1 MDERIILFGAGW
13 KKDKLIEFIE
23 KYGGFEI
30 VEIWDNSSSWWGE
43 KTTVRGYEVA
53 ATAPH
58 DLQNYNIVIT
68 SDVYFGEIK
77 KQLIEEFG
85 IEEGRI
91 KSGNYLFKNI
101 KEEIISNYKDS
112 CDESIIGI
120 CRYLQNHDLDML
132 CGQVRREYK
141 REMFEIFRDE
151 NNGLFYSFWM
161 GKKIYLASAINS
173 EQSARQYLCA
183 LCREQDED
191 SPHSYHLGQLDL
203 NGQDVVID
211 AGAAEGFFALQI
223 VDKVGKVYL
232 VEGEEQ
238 WVKALRCTFEPFG
251 DKVVIIPKWLGSQNN
266 GEMVS
271 IDQINKENKVT
282 LVKLDI
288 EGAEEDAI
296 AGGEETFVSAKNMK
310 VIACTYHK
318 SEDAGKFEKYFK
330 EKGYKT
336 AFSKGYLFVDGLEFL
351 KPELRK
357 GVLTAIKD

>member
-1 MDERIILFGAGW
+1 M
-13 KKDKLIEFIE
+13 
-23 KYGGFEI
+23 
-30 VEIWDNSSSWWGE
+30 
-43 KTTVRGYEVA
+43 
-53 ATAPH
+53 
-58 DLQNYNIVIT
+58 
-68 SDVYFGEIK
+68 
-77 KQLIEEFG
+77 
-85 IEEGRI
+85 
-91 KSGNYLFKNI
+91 
-101 KEEIISNYKDS
+101 
-112 CDESIIGI
+112 
-120 CRYLQNHDLDML
+120 
-132 CGQVRREYK
+132 
-141 REMFEIFRDE
+141 
-151 NNGLFYSFWM
+151 
-161 GKKIYLASAINS
+161 
-173 EQSARQYLCA
+173 
-183 LCREQDED
+183 
-191 SPHSYHLGQLDL
+191 
-203 NGQDVVID
+203 VID